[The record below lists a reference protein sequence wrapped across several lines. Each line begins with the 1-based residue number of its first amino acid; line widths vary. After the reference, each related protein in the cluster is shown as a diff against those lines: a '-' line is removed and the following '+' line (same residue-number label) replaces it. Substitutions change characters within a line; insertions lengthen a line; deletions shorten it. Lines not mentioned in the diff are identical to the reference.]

1 MFTTFSIQGETE
13 MKTLLYTVCNSVLDF
28 FYEIVEVV
36 DDEEEDDG
44 HLEWLYDLQELQ
56 GEVVHFQVKRLT

>member
-1 MFTTFSIQGETE
+1 
-13 MKTLLYTVCNSVLDF
+13 MKTLIYTVCNSVLDF
-28 FYEIVEVV
+28 FYEIVDVV

-56 GEVVHFQVKRLT
+56 GEFVHFQVKQLT